1 MKADKT
7 PPIAYARLTGWLY
20 LIIIVFGLFAELGVR
35 GRLVV
40 PLDPD
45 ATAANILGAAG
56 WFRLGFVADSIML
69 LSDVAVAVLLYV
81 LLKPVNQM
89 ASMAAAAFRLI
100 QAAVLGFN
108 LLLYYA
114 AVLLL
119 SGETCRAVFTPQE
132 LHSLALLFLEIHS
145 HGYDLGLLFFGI
157 SSLIVGSLV
166 RRSGYLPS
174 MLGYGLI
181 AAGMVYLAGSFI
193 RFAGPGD
200 VSIVQPAYVIP
211 LVAELAFCSW
221 LLVKGLRS

>member
-40 PLDPD
+40 PLDAD
-45 ATAANILGAAG
+45 A
-56 WFRLGFVADSIML
+56 
-69 LSDVAVAVLLYV
+69 
-81 LLKPVNQM
+81 KPVNRT
-89 ASMAAAAFRLI
+89 ASMAAAAFRLT

-119 SGETCRAVFTPQE
+119 SGETYRAVFTPQE

-181 AAGMVYLAGSFI
+181 TAGMVYLAGSFI
-193 RFAGPGD
+193 RFAVPSD
-200 VSIVQPAYVIP
+200 FSIVQPAYVIP
-211 LVAELAFCSW
+211 LVVELAFCSW